1 MSSSLEGVRVLDLSR
16 LAAGNM
22 ISHMLADHGADVI
35 KVERPEKGDDL
46 RTWKVNNISHWWH
59 VYSRNKRSLSLNI
72 KTKKGTEILKKLIST
87 ADVFIENF
95 VPGTLEK
102 WGYTKKVFD
111 LLNPNLIIV
120 RISGW
125 GQTGLYK
132 NFPGYGSLVEGMSGF
147 ASMTGEEN
155 QGPLLPPTALADMIS
170 GLSGVSAI
178 MFALFAQKNEKA
190 KGQTIDLSLFE
201 PMFSIIGPWAAHYKI
216 TGELPKKMGNKS
228 PVASPRNIYKTKDKK
243 YVSLSASMQSMWEKL
258 ATLINRKDLIS
269 NELYFSNED
278 RIKNQESLDKI
289 ISSFMKKHKRDD
301 LLKIFK
307 KNGVTI
313 GPVLD
318 ISELVNH
325 PYIKDRKILVNLKTK
340 NDGEIPMH
348 EVFPR
353 LSKSRGS
360 IRREAPKLGQ
370 DTKKILKEIGYHQK
384 QIQELFKYNIVN

>member
-46 RTWKVNNISHWWH
+46 RTWKVNHISHWWH

-72 KTKKGTEILKKLIST
+72 KTKQGTEILKKLIST
-87 ADVFIENF
+87 ANVFIENF

-102 WGYTKKVFD
+102 WGYTKEVFD
-111 LLNPNLIIV
+111 SLNPNLILV

-125 GQTGLYK
+125 GQTGIYK

-243 YVSLSASMQSMWEKL
+243 YVSLSASMQTMWEKL
-258 ATLINRKDLIS
+258 AKVIKREDLIA
-269 NELYFSNED
+269 NELFLDNEK
-278 RIKNQESLDKI
+278 RVKNQNILDPI
-289 ISSFMKKHKRDD
+289 IEEFMSKYNQQE
-301 LLKIFK
+301 LLEIFEQ
-307 KNGVTI
+307 NGVTV

-318 ISELVNH
+318 ISDLVEH
-325 PYIKDRKILVNLKTK
+325 PYIKDREILINLNTK
-340 NDGEIPMH
+340 DDGEIPMH
-348 EVFPR
+348 NVFPR
-353 LSKSRGS
+353 LSETYGK
-360 IRREAPKLGQ
+360 INREAPQLGQ
-370 DTKKILKEIGYHQK
+370 DNKDILLEIGYS
-384 QIQELFKYNIVN
+384 KYEISTLEKNKII

>member
-72 KTKKGTEILKKLIST
+72 KTKEGNEILKKLISQ
-87 ADVFIENF
+87 ANVFIENF
-95 VPGTLEK
+95 VPGTLEN
-102 WGYTKKVFD
+102 WGYTKEVFD
-111 LLNPNLIIV
+111 TLNPNLIIV

-132 NFPGYGSLVEGMSGF
+132 KFPGYGSLVEGMSGF

-190 KGQTIDLSLFE
+190 RGQTIDLSLFE
-201 PMFSIIGPWAAHYKI
+201 PLFSIIGPWAAHYKI
-216 TGELPKKMGNKS
+216 TGEPPKKMGNKS
-228 PVASPRNIYKTKDKK
+228 PVASPRNIYKTKDNK
-243 YVSLSASMQSMWEKL
+243 YVSLSASMQTMWEKL
-258 ATLINRKDLIS
+258 AKVIKREDLIA
-269 NELYFSNED
+269 NELFLDNEK
-278 RIKNQESLDKI
+278 RVKNQNILDPI
-289 ISSFMKKHKRDD
+289 IEEFMSKYNQKE
-301 LLKIFK
+301 LLEIFK
-307 KNGVTI
+307 QSGVTV

-318 ISELVNH
+318 ISDLVEH
-325 PYIKDRKILVNLKTK
+325 PYIKDREILINLNTK
-340 NDGEIPMH
+340 DDGEIPMH
-348 EVFPR
+348 NVFPR
-353 LSKSRGS
+353 LSETSGK
-360 IRREAPKLGQ
+360 IKREAPQLGQ
-370 DTKKILKEIGYHQK
+370 DNNDILSEIGYSKDEISTLQK
-384 QIQELFKYNIVN
+384 SKII

>member
-72 KTKKGTEILKKLIST
+72 KTKQGTEILKKLIST

-102 WGYTKKVFD
+102 WGYTKEVFD
-111 LLNPNLIIV
+111 SLNPNLIIV

-201 PMFSIIGPWAAHYKI
+201 PLFSIIGPWAAFYKI

-228 PVASPRNIYKTKDKK
+228 PVASPRNIYKTKDNK
-243 YVSLSASMQSMWEKL
+243 YVSLSASMQTMWEKL
-258 ATLINRKDLIS
+258 ANVIKREDLID
-269 NELYFSNED
+269 NELFLDNEK
-278 RIKNQESLDKI
+278 RVKNQNILDPI
-289 ISSFMKKHKRDD
+289 IEEFMSKYNQKE
-301 LLKIFK
+301 LLEIFEQ
-307 KNGVTI
+307 NGVTV

-318 ISELVNH
+318 ISDLVEH
-325 PYIKDRKILVNLKTK
+325 PYIKDREILINLNTK
-340 NDGEIPMH
+340 DDGEIPMH
-348 EVFPR
+348 NVFPR
-353 LSKSRGS
+353 LSETKGK
-360 IRREAPKLGQ
+360 INREAPQLGQ
-370 DTKKILKEIGYHQK
+370 DNKDILSEIGYSK
-384 QIQELFKYNIVN
+384 DEISTLEKNKII

>member
-1 MSSSLEGVRVLDLSR
+1 MSSSLDGIRVLDLSR

-46 RTWKVNNISHWWH
+46 RTWKVNKISHWWH

-72 KTKKGTEILKKLIST
+72 KTKQGTEILKKLIST

-102 WGYTKKVFD
+102 WGYTKEVFD
-111 LLNPNLIIV
+111 SLNPNLIIV

-155 QGPLLPPTALADMIS
+155 QGPLFPPTALADMIS

-190 KGQTIDLSLFE
+190 RGQTIDLSLFE
-201 PMFSIIGPWAAHYKI
+201 PLFSIIGPWAAHYKI

-228 PVASPRNIYKTKDKK
+228 PVASPRNIYKTKDDK
-243 YVSLSASMQSMWEKL
+243 YVSLSASMQTMWEIL
-258 ATLINRKDLIS
+258 AKVIQREDLVVNDLFLD
-269 NELYFSNED
+269 NEK
-278 RIKNQESLDKI
+278 RVKNQNILDPI
-289 ISSFMKKHKRDD
+289 IEEFMSKYNQKE
-301 LLKIFK
+301 LLEIFK
-307 KNGVTI
+307 QNGVTV

-318 ISELVNH
+318 IS
-325 PYIKDRKILVNLKTK
+325 D
-340 NDGEIPMH
+340 
-348 EVFPR
+348 
-353 LSKSRGS
+353 
-360 IRREAPKLGQ
+360 
-370 DTKKILKEIGYHQK
+370 
-384 QIQELFKYNIVN
+384 

>member
-1 MSSSLEGVRVLDLSR
+1 MSSSLDGIRVLDLSR

-46 RTWKVNNISHWWH
+46 RTWKVNKISHWWH

-72 KTKKGTEILKKLIST
+72 KTKQGTEILKKLIST

-102 WGYTKKVFD
+102 WGYTKEVFD
-111 LLNPNLIIV
+111 SLNPNLIIV

-190 KGQTIDLSLFE
+190 RGQTIDLSLFE
-201 PMFSIIGPWAAHYKI
+201 PLFSIIGPWAAHYKI
-216 TGELPKKMGNKS
+216 NGELPKKMGNKS
-228 PVASPRNIYKTKDKK
+228 PVASPRNIYKTKDDK
-243 YVSLSASMQSMWEKL
+243 YVSLSASMQTMWEKL
-258 ATLINRKDLIS
+258 AKVIQREDLIANDLFLD
-269 NELYFSNED
+269 NEK
-278 RIKNQESLDKI
+278 RVKNQNILDPI
-289 ISSFMKKHKRDD
+289 IEEFMSKYNQKE
-301 LLKIFK
+301 LLEIFK
-307 KNGVTI
+307 QNGVTV

-318 ISELVNH
+318 ISDLVEH
-325 PYIKDRKILVNLKTK
+325 PYIKDREILINLNTK
-340 NDGEIPMH
+340 VDGEIPMH
-348 EVFPR
+348 NVFPR
-353 LSKSRGS
+353 LSETGGK
-360 IRREAPKLGQ
+360 IKREAPQLGQ
-370 DTKKILKEIGYHQK
+370 DNNDILSEIGYSK
-384 QIQELFKYNIVN
+384 NEISILEKSKII

>member
-1 MSSSLEGVRVLDLSR
+1 MSSSLDGIRVLDLSR

-46 RTWKVNNISHWWH
+46 RTWKVNKISHWWH

-72 KTKKGTEILKKLIST
+72 KTKQGTEILKKLIST

-102 WGYTKKVFD
+102 WGYTKEVFD
-111 LLNPNLIIV
+111 SLNPNLIIV

-190 KGQTIDLSLFE
+190 RGQTIDLSLFE
-201 PMFSIIGPWAAHYKI
+201 PLFSIIGPWAAHYKI
-216 TGELPKKMGNKS
+216 AGELPKKMGNKS
-228 PVASPRNIYKTKDKK
+228 PVASPRNIYKTKDDK
-243 YVSLSASMQSMWEKL
+243 YVSLSASMQTMWEKL
-258 ATLINRKDLIS
+258 AKVIQREDLIANDLFLD
-269 NELYFSNED
+269 NEK
-278 RIKNQESLDKI
+278 RVKNQNILDPI
-289 ISSFMKKHKRDD
+289 IEEFMSKYNQKE
-301 LLKIFK
+301 LLEIFK
-307 KNGVTI
+307 QNGVTV

-318 ISELVNH
+318 ISDLVEH
-325 PYIKDRKILVNLKTK
+325 PYIKDREILINLNTK
-340 NDGEIPMH
+340 VDGEIPMH
-348 EVFPR
+348 NVFPR
-353 LSKSRGS
+353 LSETGGK
-360 IRREAPKLGQ
+360 IKREAPQLGQ
-370 DTKKILKEIGYHQK
+370 DNNDILSEIGYSK
-384 QIQELFKYNIVN
+384 TEISILEKSKII

>member
-1 MSSSLEGVRVLDLSR
+1 MSSSLDGIRVLDLSR

-46 RTWKVNNISHWWH
+46 RTWKVNKISHWWQ

-72 KTKKGTEILKKLIST
+72 KTKQGTEILKKLIST

-102 WGYTKKVFD
+102 WGYTKEVFD
-111 LLNPNLIIV
+111 SLNPNLIIV

-190 KGQTIDLSLFE
+190 RGQTIDLSLFE
-201 PMFSIIGPWAAHYKI
+201 PLFSIIGPWAAHYKI

-228 PVASPRNIYKTKDKK
+228 PVASPRNIYKTKDDK
-243 YVSLSASMQSMWEKL
+243 YVSLSASMQTMWEKL
-258 ATLINRKDLIS
+258 AKVIKRKDLIDNDLFLD
-269 NELYFSNED
+269 NEK
-278 RIKNQESLDKI
+278 RVKNQNILDPI
-289 ISSFMKKHKRDD
+289 IEEFMTKYNQKE
-301 LLKIFK
+301 LLEIFK
-307 KNGVTI
+307 QHGVTV

-318 ISELVNH
+318 ISDLVEH
-325 PYIKDRKILVNLKTK
+325 PYIKDREILINLNTK
-340 NDGEIPMH
+340 VDGEIPMH
-348 EVFPR
+348 NVFPR
-353 LSKSRGS
+353 LSETGGK
-360 IRREAPKLGQ
+360 IKREAPQLGQ
-370 DTKKILKEIGYHQK
+370 DNNDILSEIGYSK
-384 QIQELFKYNIVN
+384 NEISLLEKSKII

>member
-1 MSSSLEGVRVLDLSR
+1 MSSSLDGIRVLDLSR

-46 RTWKVNNISHWWH
+46 RTWKVNKISHWWH

-72 KTKKGTEILKKLIST
+72 KTKQGTEILKKLIST

-102 WGYTKKVFD
+102 WGYTKQVFD
-111 LLNPNLIIV
+111 SLNPNLIIV

-190 KGQTIDLSLFE
+190 RGQTIDLSLFE
-201 PMFSIIGPWAAHYKI
+201 PLFSIIGPWAAHYKI
-216 TGELPKKMGNKS
+216 AGELPKKMGNKS
-228 PVASPRNIYKTKDKK
+228 PVASPRNIYKTKDDK
-243 YVSLSASMQSMWEKL
+243 YVSLSASMQTMWEKL
-258 ATLINRKDLIS
+258 AKVIQREDLIANDLFLD
-269 NELYFSNED
+269 NEK
-278 RIKNQESLDKI
+278 RVKNQNILDPI
-289 ISSFMKKHKRDD
+289 IEEFMSKYNQKE
-301 LLKIFK
+301 LLEIFK
-307 KNGVTI
+307 QNGVTV

-318 ISELVNH
+318 ISDLVEH
-325 PYIKDRKILVNLKTK
+325 PYIKDREILINLNTK
-340 NDGEIPMH
+340 DDGEIPMH
-348 EVFPR
+348 NVFPR
-353 LSKSRGS
+353 LSETGGK
-360 IRREAPKLGQ
+360 IKREAPQLGQ
-370 DTKKILKEIGYHQK
+370 DNNDILSEIGYSK
-384 QIQELFKYNIVN
+384 NEISILEKSKII

>member
-72 KTKKGTEILKKLIST
+72 KTKEGTEILKKLIST

-102 WGYTKKVFD
+102 WGYTKEVFD
-111 LLNPNLIIV
+111 SLNPNLILV

-178 MFALFAQKNEKA
+178 MFALFAQKNQKA
-190 KGQTIDLSLFE
+190 KSQTIDLSLFE
-201 PMFSIIGPWAAHYKI
+201 PLFSIIGPWAAHYKI

-228 PVASPRNIYKTKDKK
+228 PVASPRNIYKTKDNK
-243 YVSLSASMQSMWEKL
+243 YVSLSASMQTMWEKL
-258 ATLINRKDLIS
+258 AKVIKREDLIANVVFLD
-269 NELYFSNED
+269 NEK
-278 RIKNQESLDKI
+278 RVKNQNILDPI
-289 ISSFMKKHKRDD
+289 IEEFMSKYDQQE
-301 LLKIFK
+301 LLEIFEQ
-307 KNGVTI
+307 NGVTV

-318 ISELVNH
+318 ISDLVEH
-325 PYIKDRKILVNLKTK
+325 PYIKDREILINLNTK
-340 NDGEIPMH
+340 DDGEIPMH
-348 EVFPR
+348 NVFPR
-353 LSKSRGS
+353 LSETSGK
-360 IRREAPKLGQ
+360 IKREAPQLGQ
-370 DTKKILKEIGYHQK
+370 DNNDILSEIGYSK
-384 QIQELFKYNIVN
+384 DEISILEKSKII

>member
-102 WGYTKKVFD
+102 WGYTKEVFD
-111 LLNPNLIIV
+111 TLNPNLIIV

-228 PVASPRNIYKTKDKK
+228 PVASPRNIYKTKDNK
-243 YVSLSASMQSMWEKL
+243 YVSLSASMQTMWEKL
-258 ATLINRKDLIS
+258 AKVIKREDLIA
-269 NELYFSNED
+269 NELFLDNEK
-278 RIKNQESLDKI
+278 RVKNQNILDPI
-289 ISSFMKKHKRDD
+289 IEEFMSKYNQQE
-301 LLKIFK
+301 LLEIFEQ
-307 KNGVTI
+307 NGVTV

-318 ISELVNH
+318 ISDLVEH
-325 PYIKDRKILVNLKTK
+325 PYIKDREILINLNTK
-340 NDGEIPMH
+340 DDGEIPMH
-348 EVFPR
+348 NVFPR
-353 LSKSRGS
+353 LSETKGK
-360 IRREAPKLGQ
+360 INREAPQLGQ
-370 DTKKILKEIGYHQK
+370 DNNDILSEIGYSK
-384 QIQELFKYNIVN
+384 DEISTLEKNKII